1 MSSEILGGLFIILL
15 VVSAIFVLFTDT
27 FPPVNPS

>member
-1 MSSEILGGLFIILL
+1 MNSEILGGLFIILL
-15 VVSAIFVLFTDT
+15 AASAIFVLFADT